1 MIRAALCK
9 CLNCNWIRVS
19 ARVGVGWGW
28 HPSATT
34 ASGAMPNGEALVRV
48 VVVGLEF
55 QATEDRVKGAG
66 GRRGRWP
73 SEAVNGI
80 RHWAMAMKG
89 AKGLCIGAA

>member
-1 MIRAALCK
+1 MIRAPLCK
-9 CLNCNWIRVS
+9 RLNFNWIRVS
-19 ARVGVGWGW
+19 ARVGEGLRW
-28 HPSATT
+28 HPAATT
-34 ASGAMPNGEALVRV
+34 ASGAMSNGEALVGAV
-48 VVVGLEF
+48 VVVLGF

-80 RHWAMAMKG
+80 RRWAMAMKG

>member
-1 MIRAALCK
+1 MIRVPSCK
-9 CLNCNWIRVS
+9 CLNVNWIRLS
-19 ARVGVGWGW
+19 ARGGVGRGW

-66 GRRGRWP
+66 GRSGRWP

-80 RHWAMAMKG
+80 RHWAVAMRG
-89 AKGLCIGAA
+89 AKELCIGAA